1 MTRRLI
7 ITENITIDGVIE
19 NDGTWFDP
27 TDDSEQGR
35 ELAEITRQH
44 AAASDG
50 FLVGRTT
57 FEEMREFWPRQVDD
71 TTGVTDHLYRVEKY
85 VVSRDLEDP
94 GWDGTTVLRGG
105 DGLAPAVPLPCGSR
119 DRPSTVPGEHRAA
132 RSLPGREP
140 GVLRRSRPAAV
151 RTVGRRLPWQNRTMA
166 TDSIDQVTVA
176 YGARADDYIHA
187 VGRIEHASA
196 ADLKL
201 VRDWALER
209 TSPLLDVGC
218 GPGQWTNWLR
228 RQGAQIT
235 GIDPVPEFIERAR
248 ASYPDADYRS
258 GRADC
263 LGADADSLGGV
274 LAWFSL
280 IHSDAHG
287 VVSALAEFAH
297 CVRPGGGLLLGFFAG
312 ETTTNLSTTP

>member
-1 MTRRLI
+1 MTSRLV
-7 ITENITIDGVIE
+7 ITENITLDGVVE

-71 TTGVTDHLYRVEKY
+71 TTGVTDHLNRVEKY
-85 VVSRDLEDP
+85 VASRDLEDP

-105 DGLAPAVPLPCGSR
+105 DGLAPAVRLPRGPR
-119 DRPSTVPGEHRAA
+119 YRPPPVPGEHRAA

-151 RTVGRRLPWQNRTMA
+151 RTVGRRLPRQNRTMA

-187 VGRIEHASA
+187 VGRSNTPRLPTSSWSATGRWSAPVHCWTSGAVPDSGPTGCAVRERRSPASTRYPSSSSGPVRPIPTRTTAAGGQTASVRMQTHSA
-196 ADLKL
+196 ACS
-201 VRDWALER
+201 RGSR
-209 TSPLLDVGC
+209 
-218 GPGQWTNWLR
+218 
-228 RQGAQIT
+228 
-235 GIDPVPEFIERAR
+235 
-248 ASYPDADYRS
+248 
-258 GRADC
+258 
-263 LGADADSLGGV
+263 
-274 LAWFSL
+274 
-280 IHSDAHG
+280 
-287 VVSALAEFAH
+287 
-297 CVRPGGGLLLGFFAG
+297 
-312 ETTTNLSTTP
+312 